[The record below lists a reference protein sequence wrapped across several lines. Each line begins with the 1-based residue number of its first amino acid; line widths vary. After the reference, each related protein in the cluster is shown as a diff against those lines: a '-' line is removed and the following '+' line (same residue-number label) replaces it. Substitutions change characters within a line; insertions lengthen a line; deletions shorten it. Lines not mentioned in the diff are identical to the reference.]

1 MTNQVNGGVQ
11 GGEFLTGKMDFFTI
25 STVVPVAQTNVHT
38 AVADL
43 YQISSTVWSPVTVVD
58 GSGVAVTYATRN
70 DYIAAWEKQ
79 KNLDTLLK
87 VFAVRANPVAIS
99 VSTDTVADPSA
110 VGFGSDYDSSMTVAT
125 VNVATE
131 KSGLWYTRGQGNYDI
146 AADNTNYLGYML
158 ADAMQG
164 VAVYDTAG
172 VLDSAVIETDD
183 AATTNTLF
191 ARRTVL

>member
-25 STVVPVAQTNVHT
+25 STLVPVAQTNVNT
-38 AVADL
+38 PVGDL
-43 YQISSTVWSPVTVVD
+43 YQISSTVWSPVTVVN
-58 GSGVAVTYATRN
+58 GAGAAITYSTRN

-87 VFAVRANPVAIS
+87 VFAVRANPVAVS
-99 VSTDTVADPSA
+99 VSTATVADPSA
-110 VGFGSDYDSSMTVAT
+110 DGFGNDYSSSMTVAT
-125 VNVATE
+125 INVATE
-131 KSGLWYTRGQGNYDI
+131 KSGLWYTSGQGNYDT

-158 ADAMQG
+158 AATMQG

-172 VLDSAVIETDD
+172 ALDEPVVETAD
-183 AATTNTLF
+183 ADTKNTLF
-191 ARRTVL
+191 VRRTVL